1 MKITKGQLRRIIKEE
16 LGRQV
21 LRESMDEKTKIA
33 DAVLST
39 EDPQV
44 ISSLLDRAVA
54 PGYVER
60 LTSEVEPS
68 RYPEA
73 PYPKTTHTWSFYADL
88 EMAELLADRYESGDL
103 PWGLKV
109 TSFDANWGK
118 PKGEPLESVRPVTI
132 TLLVK
137 EY

>member
-1 MKITKGQLRRIIKEE
+1 MKITERRLRNKIRRI
-16 LGRQV
+16 L
-21 LRESMDEKTKIA
+21 LESMGGKTKIA
-33 DAVLST
+33 DAVLAT

-54 PGYVER
+54 SGYIER
-60 LTSEVEPS
+60 PDYEVEPNTVKG
-68 RYPEA
+68 A
-73 PYPKTTHTWSFYADL
+73 TYPKTTHTWSFYADL

-109 TSFDANWGK
+109 TSFDPNWGK
-118 PKGEPLESVRPVTI
+118 PKGEPMETTRPVTI